1 MHSAERQ
8 TQEMREMQASP
19 KTPAVLLQQVG
30 QQERPNHRQEENV
43 TRRGGPSWFW
53 RRLREGRARR
63 WELASRNHTG
73 SMSSVPADP
82 EDRLFSPLW
91 SPISPDADHKWL
103 GISKLSFP
111 SNLITHLKYAVGLA
125 GWLS

>member
-1 MHSAERQ
+1 MVLEE
-8 TQEMREMQASP
+8 TQ
-19 KTPAVLLQQVG
+19 
-30 QQERPNHRQEENV
+30 
-43 TRRGGPSWFW
+43 
-53 RRLREGRARR
+53 GRKSEAM
-63 WELASRNHTG
+63 ELASRNHTG

-82 EDRLFSPLW
+82 EDRLFRPLW

-111 SNLITHLKYAVGLA
+111 ITSNLITHLKYVVGLA